1 MSDKVSGFSETNMMQ
16 A

>member
-1 MSDKVSGFSETNMMQ
+1 MSDKVRGFSETNMMQ